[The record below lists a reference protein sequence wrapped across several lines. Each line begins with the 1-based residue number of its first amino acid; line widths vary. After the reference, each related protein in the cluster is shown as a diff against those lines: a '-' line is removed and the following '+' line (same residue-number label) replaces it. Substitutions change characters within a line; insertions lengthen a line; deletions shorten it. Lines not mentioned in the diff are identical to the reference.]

1 MQMGRLLLLFGADTS
16 DDHRS
21 SPNTSQGE
29 KDTGAENMLD
39 RAAVGNQAP

>member
-1 MQMGRLLLLFGADTS
+1 MQMGRLLLLFGADMS

-29 KDTGAENMLD
+29 EDTGAENMLD